1 MFFLESF
8 LQLRVF
14 HNVDVNA
21 HDLEIV
27 FQCMKRE
34 KKSRRHVIMIWSSNW
49 NMADV
54 NPVSWRMHFEYILG
68 VIIVNDPIPRCRW
81 NGKVLSVSVWGLFLI
96 CN

>member
-34 KKSRRHVIMIWSSNW
+34 KKSRRHV
-49 NMADV
+49 DL
-54 NPVSWRMHFEYILG
+54 ILQLEHG
-68 VIIVNDPIPRCRW
+68 
-81 NGKVLSVSVWGLFLI
+81 
-96 CN
+96 